1 MRATTLEKLLRYT
14 DDQELLN
21 IYNELESGKIP
32 STSYAHDFCRRVN
45 RMVDAGDLCIS
56 EGSYRHIYLP
66 TLARAVYKEMA
77 SRYATY
83 LHNYKAPE
91 PVVYLESV
99 QNGDADDDVRK
110 CSWCNGEYDASDLIP
125 TDLGML
131 CETCITAIRSRGE
144 DVCILV

>member
-1 MRATTLEKLLRYT
+1 MRATTLEKLLKYR

-45 RMVDAGDLCIS
+45 KMVDDGELCVDD
-56 EGSYRHIYLP
+56 GKYRHIYLP
-66 TLARAVYKEMA
+66 TLSKAVYKEMA

-83 LHNYKAPE
+83 LHNYKAPM
-91 PVVYLESV
+91 PVVFESTPD
-99 QNGDADDDVRK
+99 GAADEDVCR
-110 CSWCNGEYDASDLIP
+110 CAWCNGEYEANDLIP

-144 DVCILV
+144 DVCTLR